1 MAPLHRA
8 SGFVR
13 GPSSSILDVLSASGC
28 GAIMRQSR
36 QKRMRHSH
44 RLLGVG
50 LDRLPPHFRMQGGV
64 ASHPE
69 WSFGVHCDSAIS
81 SGGAGP
87 RRAYRTFSF
96 SLASDC
102 GGTPMGHV
110 TIGVRGGCA
119 HMASCRCR
127 MWLCAC
133 ARPPAVGQASRRS
146 RSRSASFRSAAGKG
160 LPSLRRSSRPL
171 RRQAGRTRAL
181 GSAPEAC
188 AGASVSDRSVPRF
201 TARGQ
206 IQEPNAC
213 LRINFLGASVWCLV
227 VARASVAQGA
237 SLAHMRRLLS
247 IRLPN
252 PM

>member
-110 TIGVRGGCA
+110 TIGVRGGGGARIWHHADAGCGCA
-119 HMASCRCR
+119 LARARRPLARRPGGRGLAQPRSAPQRAR
-127 MWLCAC
+127 GFRAC
-133 ARPPAVGQASRRS
+133 VAAAARFVARQVVLGRLARRPRHVREPRS
-146 RSRSASFRSAAGKG
+146 RIVVSLGSQLGGRFRS
-160 LPSLRRSSRPL
+160 
-171 RRQAGRTRAL
+171 RTH
-181 GSAPEAC
+181 
-188 AGASVSDRSVPRF
+188 V
-201 TARGQ
+201 
-206 IQEPNAC
+206 
-213 LRINFLGASVWCLV
+213 
-227 VARASVAQGA
+227 
-237 SLAHMRRLLS
+237 
-247 IRLPN
+247 
-252 PM
+252 

>member
-69 WSFGVHCDSAIS
+69 WSFGVHFDSAIS

-110 TIGVRGGCA
+110 TIGVPGGGGVRA
-119 HMASCRCR
+119 YGIMPMQDVVVRLRAPAGR
-127 MWLCAC
+127 W
-133 ARPPAVGQASRRS
+133 PGVPAVAVS
-146 RSRSASFRSAAGKG
+146 
-160 LPSLRRSSRPL
+160 PSLVPL
-171 RRQAGRTRAL
+171 RSG
-181 GSAPEAC
+181 
-188 AGASVSDRSVPRF
+188 
-201 TARGQ
+201 
-206 IQEPNAC
+206 
-213 LRINFLGASVWCLV
+213 
-227 VARASVAQGA
+227 QGA
-237 SLAHMRRLLS
+237 SELASQQPPASSPGRS
-247 IRLPN
+247 Y
-252 PM
+252 